1 MLNYVIYSILS
12 VASLFQVTSNFNT
25 ETANQVIERID
36 HTVFTDTLF
45 HTVTAQHYTL
55 SDFHCSLFFMD
66 STLLKI
72 NVFGI
77 HPHLLYVRSYYFD
90 NDSIFAVVNHNFK
103 YKNYEFLANKNV
115 QKLSREEI
123 LQLDSLEYV
132 ETTNF
137 YYEKDSLVALTGA
150 DIYLLE
156 QPQMMYNQ
164 ANDYLIYY
172 RNNLEKVHES
182 R

>member
-1 MLNYVIYSILS
+1 MLNYLIYAMLS
-12 VASLFQVTSNFNT
+12 LASLFQVASNFNK
-25 ETANQVIERID
+25 EPANQAIERID
-36 HTVFTDTLF
+36 QIAFTDTLF
-45 HTVTAQHYTL
+45 HTVKAQHYTL

-77 HPHLLYVRSYYFD
+77 HPHLLYLRSYYFE
-90 NDSIFAVVNHNFK
+90 NESIFAVVNHNFK
-103 YKNYEFLANKNV
+103 YKNYQFLAGKNV
-115 QKLSREEI
+115 QELSSNEI

-137 YYEKDSLVALTGA
+137 YYEADSLVALTGA
-150 DIYLLE
+150 DTFLLQ

-172 RNNLEKVHES
+172 DQNLKTVAG